1 MVIQLNSR
9 VGFQF
14 QVEPRRVWVWGLGL
28 PYGPS
33 DCKHDG
39 HEKRILY
46 ESNEGN
52 LKCPITV
59 KDSEDA
65 CTSSS

>member
-1 MVIQLNSR
+1 MVIQLNSC
-9 VGFQF
+9 VGFQL
-14 QVEPRRVWVWGLGL
+14 QVEPRRVWGLGL
-28 PYGPS
+28 LCGAS

-39 HEKRILY
+39 RKKRILY

-52 LKCPITV
+52 LKCPITA